1 MEDVREE
8 AEEVRQ
14 RERLGGGRQRV
25 DQRRASLRL
34 RLLRPRQVATPTR
47 RADHGQYAAVVPH
60 LHPEHSG
67 GGDVPPEFSLQE
79 VERQQQTRGGSQVLS
94 RAANRNFQLFCFVNC
109 DVPHL
114 SDRCSKELLV
124 HWYSVC
130 EIIVSVMLR

>member
-1 MEDVREE
+1 MPP
-8 AEEVRQ
+8 
-14 RERLGGGRQRV
+14 GTF
-25 DQRRASLRL
+25 SS
-34 RLLRPRQVATPTR
+34 TPS
-47 RADHGQYAAVVPH
+47 
-60 LHPEHSG
+60 HSG
-67 GGDVPPEFSLQE
+67 GGDVPAVPCNIAPAAALNSSE
-79 VERQQQTRGGSQVLS
+79 VERQQQTRGGSQVIS